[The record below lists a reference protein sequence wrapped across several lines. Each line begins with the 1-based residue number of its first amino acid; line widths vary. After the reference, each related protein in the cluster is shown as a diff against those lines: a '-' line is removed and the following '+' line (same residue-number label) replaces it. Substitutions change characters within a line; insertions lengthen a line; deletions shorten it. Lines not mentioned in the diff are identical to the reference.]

1 MYFNPHCSTQHTF
14 ALDSY
19 IMTYNIYY
27 ARLFY
32 LKLEQ
37 FCIVKIHTLLN
48 YDGHLSTY
56 VNITNGKTTD
66 NKVAYQ
72 APVLKGSVIVADWF
86 YNDFLLLNIGTAT
99 VFTL

>member
-1 MYFNPHCSTQHTF
+1 LFNWTKYKT
-14 ALDSY
+14 
-19 IMTYNIYY
+19 
-27 ARLFY
+27 
-32 LKLEQ
+32 KKGV
-37 FCIVKIHTLLN
+37 VKIHTLLN